1 MFSCCDPT
9 MQAGATSELKY
20 LQVIGSKWREGAG
33 FMSDPHKQNM
43 NYGAILE
50 GCCEDKR
57 LKPILGLIRF
67 FLSVYSVCLQ
77 LHLAT
82 V

>member
-1 MFSCCDPT
+1 

-20 LQVIGSKWREGAG
+20 LQAIGSKWRWGAG
-33 FMSDPHKQNM
+33 FMSDPHERNM
-43 NYGAILE
+43 NYGAVLE
-50 GCCEDKR
+50 GCCENKR
-57 LKPILGLIRF
+57 LKTILGLIRF

-77 LHLAT
+77 LHLTT

>member
-1 MFSCCDPT
+1 

-20 LQVIGSKWREGAG
+20 LQAIGSKSGGAG
-33 FMSDPHKQNM
+33 FMSDPHERNM
-43 NYGAILE
+43 NYGAVLE
-50 GCCEDKR
+50 GCCENKR
-57 LKPILGLIRF
+57 LKTILGLIRF

-77 LHLAT
+77 LHLTT

>member
-9 MQAGATSELKY
+9 VQAGATSELKY
-20 LQVIGSKWREGAG
+20 LQVIGSKWRGEVG
-33 FMSDPHKQNM
+33 FMSDPYERNM

-50 GCCEDKR
+50 GCCENKR
-57 LKPILGLIRF
+57 LKPILGLIQF
-67 FLSVYSVCLQ
+67 FLPVYSVCLQ
-77 LHLAT
+77 LHLTT